1 MRQIFVHEGE
11 NMSTSTFKS
20 AQYLAEKQLDESR
33 EAAAQN
39 LAAQK
44 ERRMLLGY
52 FVISLLATLF
62 ISGALKLY

>member
-1 MRQIFVHEGE
+1 
-11 NMSTSTFKS
+11 MSTSTFKS